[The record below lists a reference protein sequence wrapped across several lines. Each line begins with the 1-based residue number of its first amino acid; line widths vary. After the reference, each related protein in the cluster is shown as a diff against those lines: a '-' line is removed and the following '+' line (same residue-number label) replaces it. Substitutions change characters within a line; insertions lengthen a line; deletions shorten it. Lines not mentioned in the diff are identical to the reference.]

1 MTAAHSRRILLIDTA
16 QQDAVVA
23 ISERGAVTDNLTNP
37 IQMEHASFLH
47 VAIESL
53 CRKHGLALHDFDA
66 IAVMNGPGSYTG
78 LRVGLSA
85 AKGIC
90 YALNKPLICINSLNW
105 MAYGNLD
112 KSNAL
117 ICPMIDARRMEVFT
131 ACFDGQMNLIIPH
144 EARILEEQSFHEQLN
159 ASPVVFV
166 GNGAPK
172 WQDVCR
178 HPNARFPEG
187 KHSLHHFA
195 EMADKQFQSGLFEN
209 LAYIEP
215 FYTKGFHSTI
225 VAKTQ

>member
-1 MTAAHSRRILLIDTA
+1 MTDARSSRILLIDTA

-23 ISERGAVTDNLTNP
+23 ISQEGVVTDRLTNP
-37 IQMEHASFLH
+37 VQMEHASFLH
-47 VAIESL
+47 VAIDSL
-53 CRKHGLALHDFDA
+53 CRKHGLSLRDVDA

-78 LRVGLSA
+78 LRVGLAA

-90 YALNKPLICINSLNW
+90 YSINKPLICINTLNW
-105 MAYGNLD
+105 MAYGNRD
-112 KSNAL
+112 GSNAL

-144 EARILEEQSFHEQLN
+144 EARILEEHSFQTQLDT
-159 ASPVVFV
+159 SPVVFV

-172 WQDVCR
+172 WQEVCK
-178 HPNARFPEG
+178 HPNARFQEG
-187 KHSLHHFA
+187 KHGLHHFA
-195 EMADKQFQSGLFEN
+195 ELADAQYRSGLFEN